1 MFSTGIIIDLK
12 NIKEENRKE
21 FFILDK
27 AVRSYSLGNNSDFN
41 KLDIKGRYWTFT
53 VNPNKDVLK
62 LLYRHYKNYCKQ
74 EKTSITVYE
83 YAIENDDLNYKNM
96 DHPEYDLSAEFRIN
110 IHKIDIRENEII
122 DYGIDSYDFRND
134 ILKEEEDPFVV
145 ILIFNDYDRMD
156 GIVKEFILNDY
167 NRVKKEKSNERD
179 DTQES

>member
-1 MFSTGIIIDLK
+1 MFATGIIIDLK

-53 VNPNKDVLK
+53 VNPSKDVLK

-74 EKTSITVYE
+74 EKISIIVYE
-83 YAIENDDLNYKNM
+83 YAIENDEINYKNM
-96 DHPEYDLSAEFRIN
+96 DHPEYDISAEFKIN

-122 DYGIDSYDFRND
+122 DYGIDSYDFQKG
-134 ILKEEEDPFVV
+134 ILKEEDPFVV

-167 NRVKKEKSNERD
+167 NKVKKESYDGK

>member
-1 MFSTGIIIDLK
+1 MFATGIIIDLK

-53 VNPNKDVLK
+53 VNPSKDVLK

-74 EKTSITVYE
+74 EKTSIVVYE
-83 YAIENDDLNYKNM
+83 YAIENDEISYKNM
-96 DHPEYDLSAEFRIN
+96 GHPEYDISAEFKIN

-122 DYGIDSYDFRND
+122 DYGIDSYDFQKD
-134 ILKEEEDPFVV
+134 ILKEEDPFVT

-167 NRVKKEKSNERD
+167 NKIKKESYNGK